1 MRFGRRCRAAGMIM
15 QAVVGYHRPES
26 LGEALALLNREGP
39 RSAVL
44 GGGTSFNAEEP
55 KEPVEV
61 IDLQAIGLDG
71 IRLNG
76 PNVEIGAMVRLSD
89 LANNDCTPDLLKDLC
104 RREGPNTL
112 RNAATVGGTI
122 AVRDPESELV
132 AGFLVHQGQVTLTV
146 PGGGTRTVGLD
157 ELLADRGMLQ
167 GSIITKL
174 QLDPGGYGAA
184 ARTGRTPSDVSIVAA
199 LARKTTAGITL
210 ALTGVASTPILVPPA
225 DVGALHPPG
234 DFRGS
239 SDYRRHLAGILTRRV
254 IDQLEGQA

>member
-1 MRFGRRCRAAGMIM
+1 M
-15 QAVVGYHRPES
+15 QTVVGYHRPET

-44 GGGTSFNAEEP
+44 GGGTSFNAAEP
-55 KEPVEV
+55 EEPVEV

-76 PNVEIGAMVRLSD
+76 SIVEIGAMVRLAD
-89 LANNDCTPDLLKDLC
+89 LATNDSTSDLLKELC

-122 AVRDPESELV
+122 AAGDPESELL
-132 AGFLVHQGQVTLTV
+132 AGFLAYQGQVTLAV

-157 ELLADRGMLQ
+157 ELLADRRMLQ
-167 GSIITKL
+167 GAIITKL
-174 QLDPGGYGAA
+174 QLDPGGSGAV

-199 LARKTTAGITL
+199 VARKTTAGLTL
-210 ALTGVASTPILVPPA
+210 ALTGVASTPVLVNPA
-225 DVGALHPPG
+225 EVGALNPPG

>member
-1 MRFGRRCRAAGMIM
+1 M

-44 GGGTSFNAEEP
+44 GGGTSFNAAEP
-55 KEPVEV
+55 EEPVEV

-71 IRLNG
+71 VQVNG
-76 PNVEIGAMVRLSD
+76 STVEIGAMVRLSD
-89 LANNDCTPDLLKDLC
+89 LADHDSTSDLLKELC

-122 AVRDPESELV
+122 GAGDPESELL
-132 AGFLVHQGQVTLTV
+132 AGFLVYQGQVTLAV

-157 ELLADRGMLQ
+157 ELLADRRMLQ
-167 GSIITKL
+167 GAIITKL
-174 QLDPGGYGAA
+174 QLDPGGSGAA

-199 LARKTTAGITL
+199 VARKTTAGLTL
-210 ALTGVASTPILVPPA
+210 ALTGVASTPILVNPA
-225 DVGALHPPG
+225 GVGALRPPG

>member
-1 MRFGRRCRAAGMIM
+1 MIM
-15 QAVVGYHRPES
+15 QTVVGYHRPES

-44 GGGTSFNAEEP
+44 GGGTSFNAAEP
-55 KEPVEV
+55 EDPVEV
-61 IDLQAIGLDG
+61 VDLQAIGLDG

-76 PNVEIGAMVRLSD
+76 STVEIGAMVRLSD
-89 LANNDCTPDLLKDLC
+89 LANNDSTSDLLKELC

-122 AVRDPESELV
+122 AAGDPESELL
-132 AGFLVHQGQVTLTV
+132 AGFLVYQGQVTLAV
-146 PGGGTRTVGLD
+146 LGGDTRTVGLD

-167 GSIITKL
+167 GAIITKL
-174 QLDPGGYGAA
+174 QLDPGGSGAV

-199 LARKTTAGITL
+199 VARKTAAGLIL
-210 ALTGVASTPILVPPA
+210 ALTGVASTPILVKPA
-225 DVGALHPPG
+225 EVGALHPPG